1 MVVTGGSSAG
11 DFLRLLG
18 NGKAFGLKHL
28 NYAYQEGEGGIVQA
42 LGQGLMEDYKLDGGR
57 TSTSGF
63 AKYILPTSLDV
74 PRINSIIIEDPDPI
88 GPLGVKGV
96 GEPAMV
102 PTIPAVMNAI
112 YDAVG
117 VRITSLPATPEKV
130 LMAIREKERS
140 EAMQAAE

>member
-1 MVVTGGSSAG
+1 MGRAVNPQGV
-11 DFLRLLG
+11 
-18 NGKAFGLKHL
+18 
-28 NYAYQEGEGGIVQA
+28 EGQIEGGIVQA
-42 LGQGLMEDYKLDGGR
+42 LGQALMEDYKLEGGR

-74 PRINSIIIEDPDPI
+74 PRVNSIIIEDPDPI

-102 PTIPAVMNAI
+102 PTIPAIMNAI

-117 VRITSLPATPEKV
+117 VRITALPATPEKV
-130 LMAIREKERS
+130 LMAIREKERQ
-140 EAMQAAE
+140 EAQIAAQAAE